1 MAVPNIFATQSGSIP
16 LSQLDNNFATPI
28 TIGNTAVTLG
38 NTITTLYNMTLG
50 NVIVN
55 AGTLNNVSVANATAI
70 TVAGNITA
78 NSYTATVSLVGSA
91 NVGAFNYGNLTY
103 SDTGIAIQTTGNLNS
118 FIQHVV
124 QNSNVGAVASSDYIV
139 NNNLST
145 ATTYYGDFG
154 MNSSGFSGSGSLNLP
169 NAVYMYSTSVDL
181 VIGTTTANNIH
192 FVVNN
197 GTTDALTLNGTSGNI
212 TTGVWNATAIGAAY
226 GGTGLTTLTAN
237 NVLIGNGAG
246 NVTFVAPGTSGN
258 VLQSNG
264 TAFVSA
270 ALTVSSPAD
279 GYMRNRIHNG
289 AMQIYQR
296 SIQTVTTTGGY
307 TLDRWLVTPT
317 GASVTVSQST
327 ASPPNG
333 QQYYLSVAAAA
344 SVSNCNVAQRVESK
358 DCADMLNG
366 TTVTVSGYIYQNTGS
381 SVATATINL
390 LAATSADSTYT
401 TVAATAYAIPSIATG
416 TWTAFTNTFTLT
428 SSCIN
433 GVELRFSLGG
443 ALTTGVFGLTAIQL
457 EYGSAATPF
466 ERLSISRQLLQ
477 CQRFFETTYNSGI
490 APGSSGQNFLGDF
503 EFITSNTTYPPLGY
517 FMFQVAKRASP
528 TISGFNPSSGAVS
541 TFYDYSAAAAN
552 GSLSTQWINTRAFQF
567 TNLSASWTVG
577 HLIGM
582 HFTISADL

>member
-55 AGTLNNVSVANATAI
+55 VGTLNNVSVANATAI
-70 TVAGNITA
+70 TVAGNVTA

-118 FIQHVV
+118 FIQHIV
-124 QNSNVGAVASSDYIV
+124 QNSNVGAAASSDYIV

-197 GTTDALTLNGTSGNI
+197 GSTDALTLNGTTGNI
-212 TTGVWNATAIGAAY
+212 TTGTWNGTAIGAAY
-226 GGTGLTTLTAN
+226 GGTGTNTLALN
-237 NVLIGNGAG
+237 NVLIGNATG
-246 NVTFVAPGTSGN
+246 NVTFVAPGNSGN

-264 TAFVSA
+264 TAWQSL
-270 ALTVSSPAD
+270 ALTVSSPAN
-279 GYMRNRIHNG
+279 GYIRNRIENG
-289 AMQIYQR
+289 AMQVFQR
-296 SIQTVTTTGGY
+296 GTQTITTAGGY
-307 TLDRWLVTPT
+307 ALDRWIVTPI
-317 GASVTVSQST
+317 GASVSVTQSAT
-327 ASPPNG
+327 APPTG
-333 QQYYLSVAAAA
+333 YAYYHSVASAA
-344 SVSNCNVAQRVESK
+344 SVTNCNVAQRVESK
-358 DCADMLNG
+358 NVADLASG
-366 TTVTVSGYIYQNTGS
+366 VTVTVSGYIYQNTGS
-381 SVATATINL
+381 SVTTTTINL

-401 TVAATAYAIPSIATG
+401 TVAATAYAIPSIANA
-416 TWTAFTNTFTLT
+416 TWTFFSNTFTLT
-428 SSCIN
+428 SSCTN

-443 ALTTGVFGLTAIQL
+443 ALTTGIFGLTGIQL
-457 EYGSAATPF
+457 EFGSAATPF
-466 ERLSISRQLLQ
+466 ERLPFVAQL
-477 CQRFFETTYNSGI
+477 QRCAYYYENGNGSGV
-490 APGSSGQNFLGDF
+490 AYASSGSAVQRTQVYFKSKKRVLP
-503 EFITSNTTYPPLGY
+503 TTNVTYVSG
-517 FMFQVAKRASP
+517 VA
-528 TISGFNPSSGAVS
+528 SGPSVIA
-541 TFYDYSAAAAN
+541 
-552 GSLSTQWINTRAFQF
+552 TQTDMM
-567 TNLSASWTVG
+567 TVG
-577 HLIGM
+577 FSSTANSQEIY
-582 HFTISADL
+582 FTYTASADL